1 MKRTLVLLLLAAAA
15 LSGAC
20 SDDDNTAP
28 EGQGRLRIVHA
39 SPDAPDLDVVVDGD
53 TVATGITYLGSTDY
67 LQLSAGGHVM
77 QLSETNTSTT
87 VIDQDVTV
95 ADNADYTVIVANTL
109 NEIEALVLTDDNNT
123 PPAGTIRVR
132 AVHGAKAAGAVD
144 IYVTDPG
151 TDLTLTSPVASN
163 VLFGQ
168 ALPYVEANAGTYQVR
183 VTPTGSKDVIIDSG
197 ALTLVNGQVR
207 TVIAVEAAGGGE
219 PFNFLVLDDLN

>member
-53 TVATGITYLGSTDY
+53 TVATGITYLGSSDY
-67 LQLSAGGHVM
+67 LQLSAAAHVM

-87 VIDQDVTV
+87 LIDEDVTV
-95 ADNADYTVIVANTL
+95 ADGADYTVIVANTL

-163 VLFGQ
+163 VLFRQ

>member
-1 MKRTLVLLLLAAAA
+1 MLLLAAAA

-28 EGQGRLRIVHA
+28 ERQGRLRIVHA

-53 TVATGITYLGSTDY
+53 TVATDITYLGSTDY

-87 VIDQDVTV
+87 LIDEDVTV
-95 ADNADYTVIVANTL
+95 ADGADYTVIVANTL
-109 NEIEALVLTDDNNT
+109 NEIEALVLTDDNST